1 MATQSPCEQVAAVV
15 RTWDQCGADAKDFD
29 PKMPKHPE
37 FVYRKSGHWQGW
49 AHFLG
54 VAETAESTDPRHPGG
69 PGLGAVL
76 EGAPIKGWEL
86 PPRDH

>member
-1 MATQSPCEQVAAVV
+1 MATKSPCEKVAAVV

-37 FVYRKSGHWQGW
+37 FVYRKSGHWKGW

-54 VAETAESTDPRHPGG
+54 VAETAESTDRDTLEDRAWAQYREVGG
-69 PGLGAVL
+69 
-76 EGAPIKGWEL
+76 
-86 PPRDH
+86 R